1 MVTEPTMDRPRDAS
15 GALGVALAA
24 AALLFVLARLL
35 LAAQGGVGRV
45 GDAGRDAVDVAVVV
59 TGAACLVRLWARA
72 RSGTSAHLARELPVL
87 LVGIPPT
94 VTAAA
99 LWFSGDAALG
109 SVAAP
114 MASSTAAGL
123 LTAAVIAPALRALV
137 VRGVLESPDA
147 TTAPSIAA
155 AIAWTLMA
163 TGLASFA
170 IAIANVSETSLEW
183 ARRPEGGVALAALA
197 AVLGLTWLAGVLTGR
212 GVGAD
217 AESIARR
224 LDALGHDATPGS
236 GTAIVPTDLDQT
248 GELFGELERLR
259 ARLDH
264 EQRLYQDALERT
276 QAADAAKADFLTAV
290 SHELR
295 TPLHTVGGYAQV
307 LLSGIAKPLS
317 DAQAEDV
324 RLIQAGG
331 RQLLEL
337 VNDILDLS
345 MIESGELRLSF
356 ASTDLGALVDE
367 VVRIHQPL
375 VRDRAVRLGA
385 ELVELPDVVC
395 DRRRIAQILTNL
407 LSNAIKFTERG
418 EIIVRSDT
426 PGDGTVSIAVTDTGV
441 GIAPDELPLIFEE
454 YQQAGTISRRKKGTG
469 LGLAIARSIAL
480 AHGGSLAVRSEVGR
494 GSTFTLVLPIDPPRR
509 PAAIDIAEEA
519 ARALVRARN
528 RGESVEEDPRG
539 GAAGQVTR

>member
-1 MVTEPTMDRPRDAS
+1 
-15 GALGVALAA
+15 AA
-24 AALLFVLARLL
+24 R
-35 LAAQGGVGRV
+35 
-45 GDAGRDAVDVAVVV
+45 AGTCRAPVR
-59 TGAACLVRLWARA
+59 AACARA
-72 RSGTSAHLARELPVL
+72 L
-87 LVGIPPT
+87 
-94 VTAAA
+94 
-99 LWFSGDAALG
+99 
-109 SVAAP
+109 
-114 MASSTAAGL
+114 
-123 LTAAVIAPALRALV
+123 
-137 VRGVLESPDA
+137 
-147 TTAPSIAA
+147 
-155 AIAWTLMA
+155 
-163 TGLASFA
+163 
-170 IAIANVSETSLEW
+170 ANVSETSLEW

>member
-1 MVTEPTMDRPRDAS
+1 MVSEPTTDRPRDAS
-15 GALGVALAA
+15 GALGVALGA
-24 AALLFVLARLL
+24 AALLFILARLL
-35 LAAQGGVGRV
+35 LAAQGGVARV
-45 GDAGRDAVDVAVVV
+45 GAAGRDAVDLAVVL
-59 TGAACLVRLWARA
+59 TGAACLAWLWARA
-72 RSGTSAHLARELPVL
+72 RIGESARLARELPWL
-87 LVGIPPT
+87 LATLPT
-94 VTAAA
+94 AATAAA
-99 LWFSGDAALG
+99 LWWSGDLAGGSAAPLG
-109 SVAAP
+109 SLAAP
-114 MASSTAAGL
+114 VASSAAASL
-123 LTAAVIAPALRALV
+123 LTAAVTAPALRALA
-137 VRGVLESPDA
+137 VRGVLESSELVPVP
-147 TTAPSIAA
+147 TLSA
-155 AIAWTLMA
+155 AIATTLFA
-163 TGLASFA
+163 TATA
-170 IAIANVSETSLEW
+170 TAVIAAVNVSESSTAWLGEPDARW
-183 ARRPEGGVALAALA
+183 ALVALVGTLATTVLAAL
-197 AVLGLTWLAGVLTGR
+197 LSGR

-224 LDALGHDATPGS
+224 LDALGHDTTP
-236 GTAIVPTDLDQT
+236 TASAPIVPMDLDQA
-248 GELFGELERLR
+248 GALFGELERLR

-307 LLSGIAKPLS
+307 LLSGIAAPLS
-317 DAQAEDV
+317 DSQAEDV

-356 ASTDLGALVDE
+356 ASTDVGALVDE
-367 VVRIHQPL
+367 VVRFHQPL
-375 VRDRAVRLGA
+375 VRDGGVRLRV

-407 LSNAIKFTERG
+407 ISNAIKFTERG
-418 EIIVRSDT
+418 EIVVRSDIREPAEIT
-426 PGDGTVSIAVTDTGV
+426 IDVTDTGV
-441 GIAPDELPLIFEE
+441 GIAEGELSFIFGE

-480 AHGGSLAVRSEVGR
+480 AHGGSLAVASEPGR

-509 PAAIDIAEEA
+509 PIAIDIAEEA
-519 ARALVRARN
+519 ARALIRARS
-528 RGESVEEDPRG
+528 RGNGADEELR
-539 GAAGQVTR
+539 

>member
-1 MVTEPTMDRPRDAS
+1 MVTQATTSRPHDAS

-24 AALLFVLARLL
+24 AALLFVVARLL
-35 LAAQGGVGRV
+35 FAAQGGVARA
-45 GDAGRDAVDVAVVV
+45 GDGGRDAVDLAVVV
-59 TGAACLVRLWARA
+59 TGAACLVLLWARA
-72 RSGTSAHLARELPVL
+72 RAGRGARLARELPVV
-87 LVGIPPT
+87 LVCVPPV
-94 VTAAA
+94 VTLAA
-99 LWFSGDAALG
+99 LRWSADAGIDGLAVPL
-109 SVAAP
+109 
-114 MASSTAAGL
+114 ASSTAAAL
-123 LTAAVIAPALRALV
+123 LTASVVAPALRALV
-137 VRGVLESPDA
+137 VRGALDAPESVG
-147 TTAPSIAA
+147 APSIASVIARTLLATTLATATIVVANVAEGSAAWVQRPGGAWAAA
-155 AIAWTLMA
+155 AIV
-163 TGLASFA
+163 GV
-170 IAIANVSETSLEW
+170 IAVT
-183 ARRPEGGVALAALA
+183 ALAA
-197 AVLGLTWLAGVLTGR
+197 VLTGR

-224 LDALGHDATPGS
+224 LDALGHGNTPVVS
-236 GTAIVPTDLDQT
+236 APIVPTDLDQT
-248 GELFGELERLR
+248 GELLGELERLR
-259 ARLDH
+259 ARLDQ
-264 EQRLYQDALERT
+264 EQRQYQDALERT
-276 QAADAAKADFLTAV
+276 QAADAAKAEFLTAV

-307 LLSGIAKPLS
+307 LLSGIAAPLS

-356 ASTDLGALVDE
+356 AQTDVGALVDE

-375 VRDRAVRLGA
+375 VRDRDVALGV
-385 ELVELPDVVC
+385 ELEELPDVVC

-418 EIIVRSDT
+418 SIIVRCESH
-426 PGDGTVSIAVTDTGV
+426 GDGTVVIAVTDTGV
-441 GIAPDELPLIFEE
+441 GIAPDEMPLIFEE

-480 AHGGSLAVRSEVGR
+480 AHGGSLRVDSEVGR

-509 PAAIDIAEEA
+509 PARIDIAEEA
-519 ARALVRARN
+519 ARAIVRARN
-528 RGESVEEDPRG
+528 RGDSVEEDPR
-539 GAAGQVTR
+539 